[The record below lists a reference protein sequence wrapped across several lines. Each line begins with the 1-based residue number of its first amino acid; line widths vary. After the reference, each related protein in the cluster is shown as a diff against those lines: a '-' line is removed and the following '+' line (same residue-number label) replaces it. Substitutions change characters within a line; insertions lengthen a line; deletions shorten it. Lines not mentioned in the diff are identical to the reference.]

1 MLLNVTQAEHEAG
14 WTVLSV
20 KGEIDIATAGILDEA
35 IEQCVTDGRT
45 RIAVDLEGVSFMDST
60 GLRTLIV
67 AHRRLGD
74 VSGRLAVIPGSGP
87 IRRLLEVAGVVDT
100 LEIVAAAG
108 DLPPT

>member
-1 MLLNVTQAEHEAG
+1 MLLNVTRTENERG
-14 WTVLSV
+14 WTMLSV

-35 IEQCVTDGRT
+35 IEQAVTDGRT

-74 VSGRLAVIPGSGP
+74 VGGTLAVIPGSGP

-100 LEIVAAAG
+100 LEIVTVAG
-108 DLPPT
+108 DLPPA